1 MEKPKLNFKLIR
13 DYEERRDSL
22 LRDGYQLRH
31 ETMLSDG
38 YVARLHHM
46 ANGNDVV
53 LIARGINLIQKTN
66 RVIVHEAI
74 YV

>member
-1 MEKPKLNFKLIR
+1 MEKPILNYKLVR
-13 DYEERRDSL
+13 DYEDRRDSL
-22 LRDGYQLRH
+22 IQDGYILRH